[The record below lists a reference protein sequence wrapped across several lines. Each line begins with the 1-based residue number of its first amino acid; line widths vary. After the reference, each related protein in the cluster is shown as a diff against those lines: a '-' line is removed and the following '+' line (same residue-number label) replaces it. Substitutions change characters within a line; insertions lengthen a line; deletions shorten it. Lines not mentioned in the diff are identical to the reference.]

1 MKKLVAGVAAFIITL
16 FAGIAFYVVNQQA
29 STPSPNSPVSSV
41 ENISDAAA
49 AHAIANKLSE
59 TGTTY
64 SDADIAINTNRTV
77 DETWLIVNATIA
89 TLPEEDEG
97 RTMTYVLEVIDSK
110 PVVIAYSGDSFSDN
124 AFPEGTPQTIIDEA
138 NRYE

>member
-1 MKKLVAGVAAFIITL
+1 MKKVIAGIIAFVVTL
-16 FAGIAFYVVNQQA
+16 FVGFAIYTFSQQTNI
-29 STPSPNSPVSSV
+29 SSPNDLVSSV
-41 ENISDAAA
+41 EDISDAAA
-49 AHAIANKLSE
+49 AYAIASKLSE
-59 TGTTY
+59 TGNTY
-64 SDADIAINTNRTV
+64 TDTDIVINTNRTV

-138 NRYE
+138 NKYE